1 MRDYDSRVTHDPARA
16 VQPAP
21 VPFERPS
28 SVDTAHVVYS
38 AAPVRGR
45 TYGIVAGILGLIA
58 VVPPVVGGRTGSLG
72 EFATNAAAYAATLGI
87 PLWIALITLWSV
99 NRYGRIVLTRE
110 RLRVGRHELP
120 VAALDAAA
128 AREVAL
134 DKKGPLPPVVPGRV
148 VRHMGGAWDTPMGL
162 EPVVLALVDGSA
174 VVVDV
179 KDRPGFLT
187 ALRSVLV

>member
-45 TYGIVAGILGLIA
+45 TYGIVAGMLGLIA
-58 VVPPVVGGRTGSLG
+58 VVPPVLGGRTGSLG

-120 VAALDAAA
+120 VAAIDAAA
-128 AREVAL
+128 AWQIAL
-134 DKKGPLPPVVPGRV
+134 EKKGPLPPVVPGRV

-162 EPVVLALVDGSA
+162 EPVVLALVDGTA

-179 KDRPGFLT
+179 KDRPAFLT